1 MPGMASKTHS
11 VTVIAAV
18 ALAVNRFVAHGG
30 GYATSSNDVLGVSE
44 IAAPEG
50 RACSCVTHYSWP
62 VVAAETIAAGDWI
75 KPAGDGTGRAAVG
88 SATDACGRAIGA
100 ANAGQLVDVRLMLQF
115 GVRGDT
121 GTGPEGPAGPAGAS
135 GQSLARAPS
144 GGLLFALK
152 TDSNP
157 SVSPTAQVVAGV
169 YPGMI
174 VESLYCM
181 AAGSGA
187 LTLHD
192 SSNGAL
198 NAAERVFRI
207 AAPAANTL
215 YPLPTPHQVRSLL
228 MGGQSTMGSWWVV
241 ARPAGDGDVPRYN
254 NSFVVGVDAAGIV
267 SPGPVYLD
275 SIEVV
280 AAGSANSLVLY
291 EGTDTTFRQ
300 IHSIAFGSLAALSPI
315 RLGVGPV
322 RLNGLRAAV
331 PTGGQFNFRLFPI

>member
-1 MPGMASKTHS
+1 MQVVMLADVFDADRVLLERGSTQDLPP
-11 VTVIAAV
+11 AV
-18 ALAVNRFVAHGG
+18 AFDL
-30 GYATSSNDVLGVSE
+30 
-44 IAAPEG
+44 I
-50 RACSCVTHYSWP
+50 
-62 VVAAETIAAGDWI
+62 
-75 KPAGDGTGRAAVG
+75 GTGRATWLAPPLQAPTVVAG
-88 SATDACGRAIGA
+88 TVFATPAHVVASPVPLPAGTLLADPASRQIYGQSDGLGGYTPLGGDPAGGGDTYNIVNNQQSLGRAP
-100 ANAGQLVDVRLMLQF
+100 
-115 GVRGDT
+115 T
-121 GTGPEGPAGPAGAS
+121 GGM
-135 GQSLARAPS
+135 
-144 GGLLFALK
+144 LFALK

-207 AAPAANTL
+207 AAPAANML

-228 MGGQSTMGSWWVV
+228 MGGQSTMGSFWVV

-280 AAGSANSLVLY
+280 AAGSANSLILY

>member
-30 GYATSSNDVLGVSE
+30 LRHQQQRRA
-44 IAAPEG
+44 G
-50 RACSCVTHYSWP
+50 RVRDRRTRGQACSCVTHYSWP

-115 GVRGDT
+115 GVRGAT

-228 MGGQSTMGSWWVV
+228 MGGQSTMGNWWVV
-241 ARPAGDGDVPRYN
+241 ARPAGDGDVPGTQQLVRRRRRCVA
-254 NSFVVGVDAAGIV
+254 SCRPGRCTWTRSRSWRPAA
-267 SPGPVYLD
+267 
-275 SIEVV
+275 
-280 AAGSANSLVLY
+280 
-291 EGTDTTFRQ
+291 
-300 IHSIAFGSLAALSPI
+300 
-315 RLGVGPV
+315 
-322 RLNGLRAAV
+322 
-331 PTGGQFNFRLFPI
+331 PTA